1 MYSSQE
7 LVTCVEKLAS
17 LPAVYHRIREQLDA
31 PEGSVVEVARLVSTD
46 PALTTRLLHL
56 VNSAM
61 YGFSGQIATVSR
73 AVQMLGLRQ
82 VHDLVLSMSVSAVF
96 EGLRPSVMDVPHFW
110 RASVLRALSA
120 RAGARLR
127 GMVDAERMFVEGLL
141 ADIGHLVMY
150 HTIPHDVAEA
160 RVIARR
166 FGRPLFEV
174 ERERLGCDF
183 AEVGAALLSMWRLP
197 PGIAIAVGSQNAPHL
212 GGEHGFEAAMLYLAN
227 TIADAEEANIPSEEA
242 TARVPGTLWLQLGL
256 DSGRLTAIRED
267 AELNLAAVLA
277 LFFPSLHRRSA

>member
-1 MYSSQE
+1 MHSSQE

-17 LPAVYHRIREQLDA
+17 LPAVYHRIREQLDS

-46 PALTTRLLHL
+46 PALTTRLLQI

-73 AVQMLGLRQ
+73 AVTILGLRQ

-96 EGLRPSVMDVPHFW
+96 EGLRPAIMDVSHFW

-120 RAGARLR
+120 RSGARLR
-127 GMVDAERMFVEGLL
+127 GVVDAERMFVEGLL

-150 HTIPHDVAEA
+150 HTVPHEVEEA
-160 RVIARR
+160 RVEARR
-166 FGRPLFEV
+166 TGRLLFEV

-183 AEVGAALLSMWRLP
+183 AEVGATLLSMWRLP
-197 PGIAIAVGSQNAPHL
+197 HGIACAVGSQNEPRL
-212 GGEHGFEAAMLYLAN
+212 GGEHSFEAALLHLAN
-227 TIADAEEANIPSEEA
+227 AIADADEANINSQEA
-242 TARVPGTLWLQLGL
+242 AEKVPQPLWSQLGL
-256 DSGRLTAIRED
+256 EPDKFASIRED
-267 AELNLAAVLA
+267 AELNLAAVVS
-277 LFFPSLHRRSA
+277 LFFPSLRRR

>member
-7 LVTCVEKLAS
+7 LVACVEKLAS
-17 LPAVYHRIREQLDA
+17 LPAVYHRIREQLDS
-31 PEGSVVEVARLVSTD
+31 PDGSVAEVARLVSTD
-46 PALTTRLLHL
+46 PALTTHLLHV

-73 AVQMLGLRQ
+73 SVQLLGLRQ

-96 EGLRPSVMDVPHFW
+96 DGLRPNVMDVSQFW

-127 GMVDAERMFVEGLL
+127 GVVDAERMFVEGLL

-150 HTIPHDVAEA
+150 HTIPHEVEEA
-160 RVIARR
+160 RVIARKSER
-166 FGRPLFEV
+166 ALFEV

-183 AEVGAALLSMWRLP
+183 AEVGATLLAMWHLP
-197 PGIAIAVGSQNAPHL
+197 AGIATAVGCQNEPRLAE
-212 GGEHGFEAAMLYLAN
+212 EHTFEAGLLFLAN
-227 TIADAEEANIPSEEA
+227 AIADADECNVSTQDA
-242 TARVPGTLWLQLGL
+242 TARLPQPLWIQLGL
-256 DSGRLTAIRED
+256 DPETFTVIRED
-267 AELNLAAVLA
+267 AELNLAAVLN
-277 LFFPSLHRRSA
+277 LFFPGLRRRSA